1 MDLIKNQADVSFA
14 NESLNR
20 NTQYINKIDSAM
32 ENFTKEH
39 KSFKETMSDN
49 QHNYEKTMADMEN
62 NFQNL
67 TDKDYHK
74 ELLKKLNA
82 SFSTYKVLPIFK
94 S

>member
-20 NTQYINKIDSAM
+20 NTQYINEIDSAM

-39 KSFKETMSDN
+39 KAFKETISDN
-49 QHNYEKTMADMEN
+49 QQNYEKTMADMEN
-62 NFQNL
+62 NFQNF
-67 TDKDYHK
+67 TDDNK

-82 SFSTYKVLPIFK
+82 SFSSYKVLQIFK